1 MTETLQVGGL
11 RFEVRR
17 SERRKTLGLT
27 VDRAGELVAHAPAA
41 TSADELSRWISKK
54 LLWAHRK
61 LALKQEAAPRM
72 RGPEYVTGEAFCY
85 LGRRYRLKIVEL
97 QKQPLQFD
105 GSRFTLRRDAQPAGS
120 HFRQWYL
127 QVGTPW
133 LRRRADT
140 LSPGRRPS
148 RHGFKFEIWDS
159 ACAARTGCC
168 FSTGRFSNSR
178 CNWWTT
184 SWPTNSFTLG
194 NATTVQPS
202 GKLWPG
208 PCLTGRSAKTLWQA
222 RPKIISC
229 LGLLCRKQRRRPPRL
244 HQELRPRPRRAEAEY

>member
-105 GSRFTLRRDAQPAGS
+105 GSRFTLRRDAQPAG
-120 HFRQWYL
+120 FPFPAM
-127 QVGTPW
+127 V
-133 LRRRADT
+133 
-140 LSPGRRPS
+140 SPGRNALASAQS
-148 RHGFKFEIWDS
+148 RYALTRTETKPARVQVRDLGFRQRKNGVLFFNWKVLQLPVQLVDYIMAHELVHLGERHHSPAFWE
-159 ACAARTGCC
+159 ALARAMPDWQKRKDALASQAKDYLVFG
-168 FSTGRFSNSR
+168 
-178 CNWWTT
+178 
-184 SWPTNSFTLG
+184 L
-194 NATTVQPS
+194 TV
-202 GKLWPG
+202 
-208 PCLTGRSAKTLWQA
+208 
-222 RPKIISC
+222 
-229 LGLLCRKQRRRPPRL
+229 
-244 HQELRPRPRRAEAEY
+244 

>member
-105 GSRFTLRRDAQPAGS
+105 GSRFTLRRDAQPAEP

-140 LSPGRRPS
+140 LSLRTETKPARVQVRDLGFRWGSCGKNGVLFFNWKVLQLPVQLVDYIMAHELVHLGE
-148 RHGFKFEIWDS
+148 RHHSPAFWE
-159 ACAARTGCC
+159 ALARAMPDWQKRKDALASQAKDYLVFG
-168 FSTGRFSNSR
+168 
-178 CNWWTT
+178 
-184 SWPTNSFTLG
+184 L
-194 NATTVQPS
+194 TV
-202 GKLWPG
+202 
-208 PCLTGRSAKTLWQA
+208 
-222 RPKIISC
+222 
-229 LGLLCRKQRRRPPRL
+229 
-244 HQELRPRPRRAEAEY
+244 